1 VGAGMMAT
9 PKVFEELV
17 KVTILVLES
26 QAATC

>member
-1 VGAGMMAT
+1 MMET
-9 PKVFEELV
+9 PEDFEELV